1 MRHDMT
7 TYFDAV
13 LDDDMKP
20 LVNGTPEEVLAWL
33 EERINLMPLQEQVR
47 VCIGRTMQM
56 VTVEEY
62 LEQFG

>member
-13 LDDDMKP
+13 LDGSKKP
-20 LVNGTPEEVLAWL
+20 LCNGSQEKVLEWL
-33 EERINLMPLQEQVR
+33 ESRPSVQSEIK
-47 VCIGRTMQM
+47 VCIGRTMEI
-56 VTVEEY
+56 VSVEEY

>member
-13 LDDDMKP
+13 LDEDLKP
-20 LVNGTPEEVLAWL
+20 LCNGTPEEVLAWL
-33 EERINLMPLQEQVR
+33 ESRQEYYDELQ
-47 VCIGRTMQM
+47 VCIGRTMQF

-62 LEQFG
+62 LKQFG